1 MEYDIVIG
9 LEIHS
14 ELKTRSK
21 IFCGCRNE
29 FGGEANTQCC
39 PVCLGMPGTLPVL
52 NRTALEY
59 AIKAGLALNCKIS
72 RFSKLDRKNFFYPD
86 MPKAYQISQ
95 YDLPICYD
103 GYVDI
108 EVNGE
113 GKRIGIERIHIE
125 EDAGKLVHDPYG
137 QGTLID
143 YNRCGVPLIEIVT
156 RPDVRSPEEARIL
169 FETIKSILEYT
180 EVSDCRMQE
189 GSIRADVNLSIK
201 PRGQEALGIRTE
213 MKNINS
219 LRAVQRAAE
228 SEAKRQAGVLGKGR
242 TVIQET
248 RRWDDNK
255 GESFSMRSKEE
266 AMDYRYFPEPDL
278 VPIVVDEEWLATI
291 KNSIPELPQS
301 RKDRYVRELGIPRY
315 DAALITMNKRV
326 ADLFDT
332 ATALCGNAKTVSN
345 WIMTDLLRRMNEK
358 GESVLDSPLNGKR
371 FGEILL
377 FLEKGEITQAS
388 AKRIMDEVEETGEN
402 PSVIIDRL
410 GLKVQRDE
418 NLVLG
423 TVKKVVQD
431 NPQALKDYAAGK
443 EKAFGFLMG
452 KVMGMLKGKGD
463 PTQVRELLTK
473 ELQDLCSQGDIQTL

>member
-1 MEYDIVIG
+1 MEYEIVIG

-14 ELKTRSK
+14 ELKTKTK
-21 IFCGCRNE
+21 IFCGCKNE
-29 FGGEANTQCC
+29 FGGEPNTQCC

-52 NRTALEY
+52 NKKALEY
-59 AIKAGLALNCKIS
+59 AVKAGLAMNCKIS

-108 EVNGE
+108 EVNDE
-113 GKRIGIERIHIE
+113 TKRIGIERIHIE
-125 EDAGKLVHDPYG
+125 EDAGKLMHDPYG
-137 QGTLID
+137 QGSLID

-156 RPDVRSPEEARIL
+156 RPDIRSPEEARIL

-189 GSIRADVNLSIK
+189 GSIRADVNLSIRPK
-201 PRGQEALGIRTE
+201 GQEAFGTRTE

-219 LRAVQRAAE
+219 LRAVQRAGEA
-228 SEAKRQAGVLGKGR
+228 EAKRQAEVLSKGKK
-242 TVIQET
+242 VIQET

-278 VPIVVDEEWLATI
+278 VPIVVDEDWLKETES
-291 KNSIPELPQS
+291 NIPELPMC
-301 RKDRYVRELGIPRY
+301 RKERYVKELGIPKY
-315 DAALITMNKRV
+315 DASLITMNKRI
-326 ADLFDT
+326 ADIFDSST
-332 ATALCGNAKTVSN
+332 LICGNAKTVSN
-345 WIMTDLLRRMNEK
+345 WIMTDLMRRVNEK
-358 GESVLDSPLNGKR
+358 GESIFESALNGKSL
-371 FGEILL
+371 GEILL

-388 AKRIMDEVEETGEN
+388 AKKVLDELIETGED
-402 PSVIIDRL
+402 PASIIDRM
-410 GLKVQRDE
+410 GLRVQRDE
-418 NLVLG
+418 NLVYDA
-423 TVKKVVQD
+423 VKNVMEQ
-431 NPQALKDYAAGK
+431 NPQALNDYASGK

-452 KVMGMLKGKGD
+452 KVMGALKGKGD
-463 PTQVRELLTK
+463 PAQVK
-473 ELQDLCSQGDIQTL
+473 EILISKLNECKVEK

>member
-1 MEYDIVIG
+1 MEYDIIIG

-14 ELKTRSK
+14 ELKTQSK
-21 IFCGCRNE
+21 VFCGCKNE
-29 FGGEANTQCC
+29 FGGDPNTQCC

-52 NRTALEY
+52 NKTALEY
-59 AIKAGLALNCKIS
+59 AIKAGLAMNCKIS

-113 GKRIGIERIHIE
+113 TKRIGIERIHIE

-156 RPDVRSPEEARIL
+156 RPDIRSPEEARIL

-189 GSIRADVNLSIK
+189 GSIRADVNLSIRPK
-201 PRGQEALGIRTE
+201 GTEAFGVRTE
-213 MKNINS
+213 MKNLNS
-219 LRAVQRAAE
+219 FRSVQRAAE
-228 SEAKRQAGVLGKGR
+228 AEAKRQAEVLRKGGV
-242 TVIQET
+242 VIQET

-255 GESFSMRSKEE
+255 GESFSMRGKEE

-278 VPIVVDEEWLATI
+278 VPIVVDDEWLESI
-291 KNSIPELPQS
+291 KRSIPELPQS
-301 RKDRYVRELGIPRY
+301 RRDRYINELGIPRY
-315 DAALITMNKRV
+315 DANLITMNKRV
-326 ADLFDT
+326 ADMFD
-332 ATALCGNAKTVSN
+332 AAVAVCGNAKMVSN
-345 WIMTDLLRRMNEK
+345 WIMTDIMRRINDK
-358 GESVLDSPLNGKR
+358 GEAVLDSPLNGKR

-388 AKRIMDEVEETGEN
+388 AKKVMDEVIETGAE
-402 PSVIIDRL
+402 PSEIIEKR

-418 NLVLG
+418 NLVLDA
-423 TVKKVVQD
+423 VRKVIQS
-431 NPQALKDYAAGK
+431 NPQAFNDYVSGK

-452 KVMGMLKGKGD
+452 RVMGELKGKGD
-463 PTQVRELLTK
+463 PAQVKEVLTREL
-473 ELQDLCSQGDIQTL
+473 QAASS